1 MSWHL
6 RFFLKKKDKILKRSE
21 FIGLSTSGRKI
32 FTDLFIAVVAPGRT
46 GRSRLGVT
54 VSRKVGGAVQRN
66 RIKRLA
72 REYFRLN
79 RHLLEDHLDINL
91 IARKAAGE
99 KANEEILQTLQVLFG
114 KLSRSSE
121 DQLPI

>member
-1 MSWHL
+1 M
-6 RFFLKKKDKILKRSE
+6 RFFLKKNDKILKRSE
-21 FIGLSTSGRKI
+21 FVGLATSGRKV

-79 RHLLEDHLDINL
+79 RHLLKGNLEINL
-91 IARKAAGE
+91 IARQAAAE
-99 KANEEILQTLQVLFG
+99 KSNQFIFQALEELVC
-114 KLSRSSE
+114 KLSRNSE
-121 DQLPI
+121 HQPPS